1 MPARKKSTSKAKK
14 TVSKRS
20 KTAKSLLGGSKLT
33 DAHKTFCVQ
42 YITHWNATKA
52 YQEAY
57 PKCSYAAARMAGCRL
72 IAKDNIQAHI
82 KEIQGK
88 IHEIA
93 GVSVLNSLLRLKSIA
108 YGSMGDLRID
118 WDTLKNYDDLTD
130 DQKIAIESVEVSDTK
145 YGRNV
150 KVKMRDTIRAIVEMN
165 KLAGIQPPE
174 KVEAEL
180 TQRVFVLKVHE

>member
-1 MPARKKSTSKAKK
+1 MAVRKKSTSRAKK
-14 TVSKRS
+14 TVSKRN
-20 KTAKSLLGGSKLT
+20 KAAKSLMDNSKLS
-33 DAHKTFCVQ
+33 DVHKTFCIE
-42 YITHWNATKA
+42 YITHWNATQA
-52 YQEAY
+52 YQVAY
-57 PKCSYAAARMAGCRL
+57 PKAGYGTARVQSCRL
-72 IAKDNIQAHI
+72 LAKPNIQAHI

-165 KLAGIQPPE
+165 KLAGIQPPD
-174 KVEAEL
+174 KIEAEL
-180 TQRVFVLKVHE
+180 TQRVFVLKVQ